1 MRLLFISK
9 VFCLKEH
16 LNDERSITFIV
27 YLEFVKVVKMAN
39 YANLI

>member
-1 MRLLFISK
+1 MKLLLISK
-9 VFCLKEH
+9 VLSRNEH
-16 LNDERSITFIV
+16 INDELVITFIV